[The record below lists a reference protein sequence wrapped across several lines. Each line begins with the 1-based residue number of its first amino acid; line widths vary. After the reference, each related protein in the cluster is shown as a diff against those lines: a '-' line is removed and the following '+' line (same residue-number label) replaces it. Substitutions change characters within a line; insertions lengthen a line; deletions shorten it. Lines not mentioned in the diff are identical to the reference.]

1 MKEGSLEVE
10 VRAILKEENR
20 CPILFIGR
28 YVNAFKRVYKGN
40 ITRIYTLDN
49 VRTVLQE
56 YDGIDEIRNHFLVLE
71 GVGNLS
77 GIGQNSLLKF
87 IEESKLNLILLSY
100 NDKVLSTILSRMRT
114 VMKSW
119 YPVKE
124 LKFLGM
130 ATANSVLKEKKQ
142 QGMKEYE
149 EIQFLA
155 DNCPSLYSL
164 KEQAGNSYDFMNRR
178 LLDVITTKGGS

>member
-1 MKEGSLEVE
+1 MKEESLEKE
-10 VRAILKEENR
+10 VSDILKEENR

-49 VRTVLQE
+49 VRNVLQE
-56 YDGIDEIRNHFLVLE
+56 YDGIDEIRNPFLVLE
-71 GVGNLS
+71 GVGSLS

-130 ATANSVLKEKKQ
+130 STANSMLKEKKQ

-164 KEQAGNSYDFMNRR
+164 KEQSGNSYDYMNRR